1 MFQGKG
7 ELDQIK
13 KIFALLGT
21 PTQVRIDCSTCW
33 ACLTTGCGQP
43 ARHVD
48 LMVPPVLYGA

>member
-21 PTQVRIDCSTCW
+21 PTQVRTMSTGDVYCW
-33 ACLTTGCGQP
+33 AHMSSNL
-43 ARHVD
+43 HV
-48 LMVPPVLYGA
+48 VPC